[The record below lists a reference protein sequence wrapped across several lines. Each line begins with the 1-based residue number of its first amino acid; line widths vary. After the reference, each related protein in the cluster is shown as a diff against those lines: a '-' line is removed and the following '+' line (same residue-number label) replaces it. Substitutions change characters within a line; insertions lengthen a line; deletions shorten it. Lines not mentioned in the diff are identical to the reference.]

1 MKLDKE
7 YTGQITKALY
17 VKKAIK
23 GVEDKKEYKRV
34 GNIQVEIPFQD
45 GDLDSFV
52 NPSVAD
58 DRYFSSCVWNDE
70 RVGEYELDIN
80 DTISTVRVIKIGRKN
95 KSEVEGTF
103 SIMFETED
111 MDNVSIIGNYLKDK
125 DTPAN
130 IKLTAK
136 E

>member
-52 NPSVAD
+52 NPS
-58 DRYFSSCVWNDE
+58 CVCNDE